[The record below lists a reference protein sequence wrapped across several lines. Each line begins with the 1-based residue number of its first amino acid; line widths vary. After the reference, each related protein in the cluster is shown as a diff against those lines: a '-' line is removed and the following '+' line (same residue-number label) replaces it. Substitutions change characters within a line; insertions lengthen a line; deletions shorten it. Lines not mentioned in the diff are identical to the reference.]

1 MSQKKFRLAKT
12 SVRIFPAARQ
22 DTAWNSPLSDRQQ
35 RVSGN
40 QEIQHGWGN
49 IELVRRSGGENAEK
63 NTPAAGIAD
72 LCHLQHPEEGFG
84 VGFYFFIF
92 SIQQTAHESALLAG
106 CLPAPCKW
114 HAGWMGTCQYLTA
127 SGVLCSSAD
136 GWATWQPEK
145 TGFHPPQGKKQT
157 LKFHYELQLVRFF
170 FFFF

>member
-1 MSQKKFRLAKT
+1 MSQRKFRLAKT
-12 SVRIFPAARQ
+12 SVRIFPAAGQ

-72 LCHLQHPEEGFG
+72 LCHLQHPQEGFG

-106 CLPAPCKW
+106 CLPAPCER
-114 HAGWMGTCQYLTA
+114 HAGWMATCQYLTA
-127 SGVLCSSAD
+127 SGVLCSSVD

-145 TGFHPPQGKKQT
+145 QVSILLRGRRKHWSFIMNCSWSI
-157 LKFHYELQLVRFF
+157 FF
-170 FFFF
+170 FFF